1 MWSRP
6 NGSIDVLLRPPRKT
20 LKLYRKVVLQHLD
33 MALVNSY
40 IYIKIGGTKRQVHFR
55 KSVISSLLAFDVRTD
70 LPETSKPFHHYK
82 ISDVSRLSGKHYL
95 ALIPAT
101 ASKKMLRESALS
113 VI

>member
-6 NGSIDVLLRPPRKT
+6 NGSIDVLLQPLRKT
-20 LKLYRKVVLQHLD
+20 LKLYHKVVLQHLD

-40 IYIKIGGTKRQVHFR
+40 IYIKIGCTKRQVQFR
-55 KSVISSLLAFDVRTD
+55 KSVISSLLASDVQTDED
-70 LPETSKPFHHYK
+70 LPKTFHHHK
-82 ISDVSRLSGKHYL
+82 ISDLTHLSGQHYL
-95 ALIPAT
+95 ALITAT